1 MVAWVWGI
9 PFKGTGNLR
18 AEGQEKKGM
27 VISGSFQQE
36 HLSTKPYINIY
47 LMIISHLWLI
57 GQTNH
62 ISLKS
67 QVSQLLQVLGVSYV
81 GQE

>member
-1 MVAWVWGI
+1 MVVY
-9 PFKGTGNLR
+9 
-18 AEGQEKKGM
+18 
-27 VISGSFQQE
+27 GSFQRE
-36 HLSTKPYINIY
+36 PLSTKPYINIY

-67 QVSQLLQVLGVSYV
+67 QVSQLLWVLGVSYV

>member
-1 MVAWVWGI
+1 MVV
-9 PFKGTGNLR
+9 
-18 AEGQEKKGM
+18 
-27 VISGSFQQE
+27 SGSFQRE
-36 HLSTKPYINIY
+36 PLSTKPYINIY

-67 QVSQLLQVLGVSYV
+67 QVSQLLWVLGVSYV